1 MGIPQYGQ
9 NGDGGALSVHKDA
22 GFKLLTTGTYSALES
37 ESGIVYGLDGTGG
50 ATTITINLPDTTGL
64 TVGVYYTFLVVGTST
79 GEYTI
84 KCQDLTDTTGDT
96 FIGGVMLGASGATD
110 NEAAAFAQAAADDSQ
125 IVLDNNL
132 ADSAGGLGSS
142 IKVKYLGM
150 VSNRGHWLVSGNAGT
165 ADPNSTGAALFT
177 NGS

>member
-1 MGIPQYGQ
+1 MGIPQYGM
-9 NGDGGALSVHKDA
+9 NKHGDALSVHKNV
-22 GFKLLTTGTYSALES
+22 GYKLIVSGTYNIPEA
-37 ESGIVYGLDGTGG
+37 ESGIVYGLDGT
-50 ATTITINLPDTTGL
+50 AADTTITLNLPDTTGL
-64 TVGVYYTFLVVGTST
+64 SEGVYYTFLVVGVST

-132 ADSAGGLGSS
+132 ANSAGGLGSS
-142 IKVKYLGM
+142 ITVKYLGI
-150 VSNRGHWLVSGNAGT
+150 VGGRGHWLVSGNAGT
-165 ADPNSTGAALFT
+165 ADVDSTGAALFT